1 MTVHYLAT
9 RKAWDAINT
18 SPASVLETLAE
29 DLQELTWLDGRISAG
44 FYDVHTVHRS
54 DGETHLLLKLPA
66 TDESF
71 RLTTDEALE
80 LVVLIIKHD
89 ARPGTGTGSGKVAF
103 RVLQGGRA

>member
-9 RKAWDAINT
+9 RKTWDAINIF
-18 SPASVLETLAE
+18 PASVLETLAE
-29 DLQELTWLDGRISAG
+29 DLQELSWLDGRISAG
-44 FYDVHTVHRS
+44 HYDVRTVLRS

-80 LVVLIIKHD
+80 LVALIIKH
-89 ARPGTGTGSGKVAF
+89 ARPGLVAGDGRVAF
-103 RVLQGGRA
+103 KVLQGGRQ

>member
-9 RKAWDAINT
+9 RKAWDAVRNF
-18 SPASVLETLAE
+18 PADVLENLAE
-29 DLQELTWLDGRISAG
+29 DLQELSWLDGRISAG
-44 FYDVHTVHRS
+44 FYDVRTVHRS

-80 LVVLIIKHD
+80 LVALIVKH
-89 ARPGTGTGSGKVAF
+89 ARPGTGTGDGKVAF
-103 RVLQGGRA
+103 RVLQGGRQ